1 MEENWIGYRG
11 RTPDEQGLSLKTGA
25 NSRLFVAGAQAWV

>member
-1 MEENWIGYRG
+1 MEETLAGYRG

-25 NSRLFVAGAQAWV
+25 INSLLYLAGAKA